1 MEKRMKRRP
10 GLAALFWR
18 YLLTTGTVMAL
29 LAVLWWGALTWLM
42 RCGFVYP
49 ASTAANGLEVVM
61 PALENGSLAP
71 EQLPYYYRWA
81 VFDEG
86 GELLRSGPMSE
97 RRLEY
102 ARQALT
108 GDLSPKGV
116 FYAQYHKVARLP
128 DGTDCVLQYDYS
140 MPYGTAGLQRRMPEF
155 QTCASLLLVAAWLVA
170 GAAATS
176 HFAGLLRRDADLLTD
191 AARTITDRRLD
202 LSFAAHA
209 RVREFDETLQAMET
223 LRVSLAESLKEQW
236 AMEQQR
242 SLELAALPHD
252 LKTPLS
258 IVSGNAEVL
267 AEDALTAAQRQNVEA
282 ILRGSQRLE
291 DYVAQLRT
299 MTATGPESE
308 GANEA
313 VEIRQLAEGW
323 QSAGRGLCAAKQIAF
338 RCGDVPAGSVT
349 VHRVSLD
356 RAVGN
361 LLDNAVRYTPH
372 GGEISLTLHA
382 ADGRLSVAVEDSG
395 PVFPPRRWPR
405 ATSPFSPATPAAPK
419 AATWDSAF
427 ISPPGSPAAAAGN
440 CAFPTPAAAAGRN
453 FSCLSAETQ
462 ALPLPQREGAGPF
475 LCWNA
480 RASMVK

>member
-18 YLLTTGTVMAL
+18 YLLTAGTVMAL

-49 ASTAANGLEVVM
+49 ASTAANGLEVVV

-71 EQLPYYYRWA
+71 EQLPHYYRWA

-97 RRLEY
+97 RSLEY

-116 FYAQYHKVARLP
+116 FYTQYHKVARLP
-128 DGTDCVLQYDYS
+128 DGTGCVIQYDYS
-140 MPYGTAGLQRRMPEF
+140 MPYGTAALQRRMPEF
-155 QTCASLLLVAAWLVA
+155 QTCALLLLLAACLIA
-170 GAAATS
+170 GAAATR
-176 HFAGLLRRDADLLTD
+176 HFAGLLRRDAALLTG

-202 LSFAAHA
+202 LPFAVHA
-209 RVREFDETLQAMET
+209 RVQEFDETLQAMET
-223 LRVSLAESLKEQW
+223 LRASLAESLKEQW

-242 SLELAALPHD
+242 SLELAALTHD

-258 IVSGNAEVL
+258 IVSGNAELL
-267 AEDALTAAQRQNVEA
+267 AEDALTAAQRQNAEA
-282 ILRGSQRLE
+282 ILRGALRLE

-299 MTATGPESE
+299 MAASGPEGGGRKE
-308 GANEA
+308 T
-313 VEIRQLAEGW
+313 VELRLLAEGW
-323 QSAGRGLCAAKQIAF
+323 QSAGQGLCAAKQIAF
-338 RCGDVPAGSVT
+338 HCVGAPAGSVT

-361 LLDNAVRYTPH
+361 LLDNAVRYTPR

-382 ADGRLSVAVEDSG
+382 AGGRLSVAVEDSG
-395 PVFPPRRWPR
+395 PGFSAGALAKGDQPFFTSDASRPQSGHLGLGLYFAARVARNCGGELRLSNTGRGGR
-405 ATSPFSPATPAAPK
+405 AE
-419 AATWDSAF
+419 
-427 ISPPGSPAAAAGN
+427 
-440 CAFPTPAAAAGRN
+440 
-453 FSCLSAETQ
+453 LL
-462 ALPLPQREGAGPF
+462 LPLG
-475 LCWNA
+475 
-480 RASMVK
+480 

>member
-1 MEKRMKRRP
+1 MKRRP

-18 YLLTTGTVMAL
+18 YLLTTGTVMVL

-71 EQLPYYYRWA
+71 EQLPHYYRWA

-170 GAAATS
+170 GAAATR
-176 HFAGLLRRDADLLTD
+176 HFAGLLRRDAALLTD

-202 LSFAAHA
+202 LPFAAHA

-223 LRVSLAESLKEQW
+223 LRASLAESLKEQW

-242 SLELAALPHD
+242 SMELAALTHD

-258 IVSGNAEVL
+258 IVSGNAELL

-299 MTATGPESE
+299 MTASGPENE
-308 GANEA
+308 GANET

-323 QSAGRGLCAAKQIAF
+323 QSAGRGLCAAKHIAF

-382 ADGRLSVAVEDSG
+382 ADGCLSVAVEDSG
-395 PVFPPRRWPR
+395 PGF
-405 ATSPFSPATPAAPK
+405 
-419 AATWDSAF
+419 
-427 ISPPGSPAAAAGN
+427 
-440 CAFPTPAAAAGRN
+440 
-453 FSCLSAETQ
+453 SAEALAKGDQPFFTSDASRPQ
-462 ALPLPQREGAGPF
+462 SGHLGLGLYFAARVTRSCGGELRLSNTGRGGRAELLLPLG
-475 LCWNA
+475 
-480 RASMVK
+480 

>member
-18 YLLTTGTVMAL
+18 YLLTTGTVMVL
-29 LAVLWWGALTWLM
+29 LAVLWWGALTWLI

-49 ASTAANGLEVVM
+49 ASTAVNGLEVVV

-128 DGTDCVLQYDYS
+128 DETDCVLQYDYS

-155 QTCASLLLVAAWLVA
+155 QTCASLLLVAAWLIA
-170 GAAATS
+170 GAAATRY
-176 HFAGLLRRDADLLTD
+176 FAGLLRRDAALLTD

-202 LSFAAHA
+202 LPFAAHA

-242 SLELAALPHD
+242 SLELAALTHD

-258 IVSGNAEVL
+258 IVSGNAELL
-267 AEDALTAAQRQNVEA
+267 AEDTLTVAQRQNVEA

-299 MTATGPESE
+299 MTASGPENE
-308 GANEA
+308 GANET
-313 VEIRQLAEGW
+313 VEIRRLAEGW

-361 LLDNAVRYTPH
+361 LLDNAVRYTPR

-395 PVFPPRRWPR
+395 PGF
-405 ATSPFSPATPAAPK
+405 
-419 AATWDSAF
+419 
-427 ISPPGSPAAAAGN
+427 
-440 CAFPTPAAAAGRN
+440 
-453 FSCLSAETQ
+453 SAEALAKGDQPFFTSDANRPQ
-462 ALPLPQREGAGPF
+462 SGHLGLGLYFATRVARSCGGELRLSNTGRGGRAELLLPLG
-475 LCWNA
+475 
-480 RASMVK
+480 